1 MLPCC
6 AAKLQPGQKKNTSLS
21 LYRETANPY
30 SLTIPLTPRSAGTT
44 FPGGGCQRLAVTRR
58 AFVPL
63 RPPQLYPCAGLLL
76 QVLPGPFNMPLRAP
90 PEYFAGMME
99 HKYFGCAAFSL
110 NEATMAVSH
119 SARNARTTSLHH
131 WPLVLIHRA
140 TSDRNLKPRR
150 LRKST
155 R

>member
-6 AAKLQPGQKKNTSLS
+6 AAKLQPGQKKHLTIT
-21 LYRETANPY
+21 ETANPH

-44 FPGGGCQRLAVTRR
+44 FPGGGCQRLAAVTRR
-58 AFVPL
+58 AFSAPASTLPL
-63 RPPQLYPCAGLLL
+63 CRSPTPSLARTLQYATHSPPRIFCRDDGTQI
-76 QVLPGPFNMPLRAP
+76 
-90 PEYFAGMME
+90 
-99 HKYFGCAAFSL
+99 FGCVALSL

>member
-1 MLPCC
+1 MQQNCS
-6 AAKLQPGQKKNTSLS
+6 QGKKATSLS
-21 LYRETANPY
+21 LYRETANPH

-63 RPPQLYPCAGLLL
+63 RPPQLLCRSPTPSLARTL
-76 QVLPGPFNMPLRAP
+76 QYATHSP
-90 PEYFAGMME
+90 PRIFCRDDGTQI
-99 HKYFGCAAFSL
+99 FGCVALSL

>member
-6 AAKLQPGQKKNTSLS
+6 ATKLQPGQKSH
-21 LYRETANPY
+21 
-30 SLTIPLTPRSAGTT
+30 LTITVQRNSQPSLPHHPSDPEISRNHFPWWRLPATGCDAARLRSSAPASTLPLCRSPTPSLARTLQYATHSPPRIFCRDDGT
-44 FPGGGCQRLAVTRR
+44 QI
-58 AFVPL
+58 
-63 RPPQLYPCAGLLL
+63 
-76 QVLPGPFNMPLRAP
+76 
-90 PEYFAGMME
+90 
-99 HKYFGCAAFSL
+99 FGCAAISL